1 MPAPEDLQALTA
13 AFTIVFIAELGDK
26 TQLLIIA
33 FAAKIG
39 FARTAITLVLGSI
52 LVSGV
57 SALVGGALQDALPQ
71 RAIQIAAAVLLI
83 GFGLFLLVR
92 GSEEEEEEVTEVR
105 VIGWFRPVMAA
116 TTVFVL
122 AEIADKTM
130 LATVALAAGTG
141 RPLPVWAGASAGL
154 IAANVIAIA
163 LVGAFI
169 ARIPDRVRDV
179 GVAVIFIVSGV
190 LLLVWS

>member
-1 MPAPEDLQALTA
+1 MPTPEDLQALTA

-26 TQLLIIA
+26 TQLLIVA

-57 SALVGGALQDALPQ
+57 SAFLGGALQDVLPQ
-71 RAIQIAAAVLLI
+71 RTIQIAAAVLLI
-83 GFGLFLLVR
+83 GFGLFLLFR
-92 GSEEEEEEVTEVR
+92 GSEEEEEEVKEVR
-105 VIGWFRPVMAA
+105 AAGWFRPVAAA

-130 LATVALAAGTG
+130 LATLALAAGTG

-169 ARIPDRVRDV
+169 ARISDRMRDV

-190 LLLVWS
+190 ILLLWS